1 MKDSITWVG
10 MDDSANKINVAVFYG
25 DEAQPRNEF
34 VVVNDDSGVG
44 RLIQKLKAMP
54 GQVRC
59 VYEAGVSGYDLHRAL
74 AKYGIH
80 CDVAAPSLTP
90 RRAGKRVKTDP
101 RDAKDLAKLY
111 RSGELT
117 SIVIPETKQE
127 SVRDLLRARED
138 ALEDQ
143 QRARHR
149 LARFLFR
156 RGLRYRTG
164 KAWTRGHLQW
174 IRAVHF
180 EDTAAQSVLQ
190 EYRLALEE
198 QMERLARFEKEIL
211 EVANAPEYQ
220 KLASCLMGLRGV
232 KVLTAMTI
240 IAESIDL
247 KRFTGARAF
256 MAAIGLVGSEYSS
269 GGSEHRGGIT
279 KAGNS
284 HMRRVAIESSWHY
297 RHPVTV
303 GGTLQKR
310 REGLPAEVL
319 TIVRKADK
327 RLHKKYWHLVNKGKD
342 ARTAIVA
349 VSRELA
355 GFIWAIGQVVA

>member
-25 DEAQPRNEF
+25 DEAQPCNEF
-34 VVVNDDSGVG
+34 VVVNDASGIG

-59 VYEAGVSGYDLHRAL
+59 VYEAGVSGYDLHRKL
-74 AKYGIH
+74 SKYGIH

-117 SIVIPETKQE
+117 CITIPEPKQE
-127 SVRDLLRARED
+127 SVRDLMRARED

-143 QRARHR
+143 LRARHR
-149 LARFLFR
+149 LVRFLFR
-156 RGLRYRTG
+156 RGLKYRTG

-174 IRAVHF
+174 IRALHF
-180 EDTAAQSVLQ
+180 EEAGFQTVLE
-190 EYRLALEE
+190 EYRQALEE
-198 QMERLARFEKEIL
+198 QTERLVRFEKEIEQL
-211 EVANAPEYQ
+211 AKTPEYQ
-220 KLASCLMGLRGV
+220 KLAQYLMGLRGV
-232 KVLTAMTI
+232 KVLTAMTM
-240 IAESIDL
+240 IAEAIDL
-247 KRFTGARAF
+247 KRFTDARAF
-256 MAAIGLVGSEYSS
+256 MSALGLVGSEYSS

-279 KAGNS
+279 KTGNS

-297 RHPVTV
+297 RHNPTV
-303 GGTLQKR
+303 GTTLQKR
-310 REGLPAEVL
+310 REDLPAKVL
-319 TIVRKADK
+319 AIVRKADK
-327 RLHKKYWHLVNKGKD
+327 RLHKRYWQLVNKGKD
-342 ARTAIVA
+342 TRTAIVA

-355 GFIWAIGQVVA
+355 GFIWAIGQVA